1 MENPDVIVEKFAPG
15 EKINVGNMNYDI
27 LVQSLFIQNCEYA
40 LVDRILLYIECICEK
55 PVMHILEADRKEMKI
70 GVKLH
75 CRKCSIAIHIAL
87 QREVMQ
93 LRSTLVGK
101 LGIDNG
107 RLL

>member
-1 MENPDVIVEKFAPG
+1 
-15 EKINVGNMNYDI
+15 
-27 LVQSLFIQNCEYA
+27 
-40 LVDRILLYIECICEK
+40 
-55 PVMHILEADRKEMKI
+55 MKI

-75 CRKCSIAIHIAL
+75 CRKCSIGIQVAL

-107 RLL
+107 RLLEVGGISWKIGC